1 MKALLEKKNSL
12 IDEMESLLDK
22 AKTEVRAFTDE
33 EDSRI
38 EEIKKEVRG
47 LEKLI
52 ADKEEFR
59 ALSKEEIKA
68 EKGTEEMSKEERQ
81 LEVIEKEEREFIEA
95 VKNNELRDL
104 TAGANGKIIPVS
116 IASDVI
122 NKVVELC
129 PILSLSK
136 VYNLAGELRL
146 PKYEADG
153 TAPIAAA
160 YAEEFVEL
168 AEKKASFS
176 TIDLKNQIV
185 GVLVKISKS
194 LLNRADFDVRGFIVD
209 EIARKIA
216 EFLEREMLVGNTADK
231 IQGAV
236 NTKNVVTT
244 ATSTKITADEII
256 DLQMKL
262 PTVYQKNAVF
272 VMHTDV
278 LTEIR
283 KLKDGTGNYLLQQD
297 FSAPF
302 GWTVL
307 GRPVYLSDNMDKQLV
322 AGKNAIL
329 YADFSGYAVKF
340 TKSVEIQLL
349 QEKYAT
355 QYALGIV
362 SYVELDAKIANEQKI
377 AKLAMKQ

>member
-81 LEVIEKEEREFIEA
+81 LEIIEKEEREFIEA
-95 VKNNELRDL
+95 VRNNELRNL
-104 TAGANGKIIPVS
+104 TAGQNGKIIPVS

-129 PILSLSK
+129 PILELSQ
-136 VYNLAGELRL
+136 VYNIAGDLRL
-146 PKYEADG
+146 PKYEADSA
-153 TAPIAAA
+153 TIAAA
-160 YAEEFVEL
+160 YADEFTEL
-168 AEKKASFS
+168 AEKTATFS
-176 TIDLKNQIV
+176 TIDLTNQIV
-185 GVLVKISKS
+185 GLLVKISKS
-194 LLNRADFDVRGFIVD
+194 LINRADFDVRGFIVN
-209 EIARKIA
+209 EIAKKIA
-216 EFLEREMLVGNTADK
+216 EFLEKEMLVGNTLNR

-244 ATSTKITADEII
+244 ATPTKITTDEII

-272 VMHTDV
+272 VMHRDV
-278 LTEIR
+278 LKEVR
-283 KLKDGTGNYLLQQD
+283 KLKDGQGNYILQPD

-302 GWTVL
+302 GWTIL
-307 GRPVYLSDNMDKQLV
+307 GRPVHLSDNMDSQL
-322 AGKNAIL
+322 ATGKNVIL
-329 YADFSGYAVKF
+329 YADFSGYAVKM
-340 TKSVEIQLL
+340 TKNVEIQFL

-362 SYVELDAKIANEQKI
+362 SYVELDAKIADEQKI
-377 AKLAMKQ
+377 AKLAMK

>member
-1 MKALLEKKNSL
+1 MKALIEKKNSL

-33 EDSRI
+33 EDTRI

-81 LEVIEKEEREFIEA
+81 SEIIEKEEREFIEA
-95 VKNNELRDL
+95 VRNNELRNL

-116 IASDVI
+116 IANDVI

-136 VYNLAGELRL
+136 VYNVAGELRL
-146 PKYEADG
+146 PKYNAD
-153 TAPIAAA
+153 TATIAAA
-160 YAEEFVEL
+160 YAEEFTEL
-168 AEKKASFS
+168 TEKTATFD

-194 LLNRADFDVRGFIVD
+194 LINRSDVDVKGFIVD
-209 EIARKIA
+209 EIAKKIA

-236 NTKNVVTT
+236 NTKNAVTT
-244 ATSTKITADEII
+244 ATATKITADEII

-272 VMHTDV
+272 VMHTDI
-278 LTEIR
+278 LTEVR
-283 KLKDGTGNYLLQQD
+283 KLKDGQGNYLLQQD

-302 GWTVL
+302 GWTIL
-307 GRPVYLSDNMDKQLV
+307 GRPVHLSDSMDKEIST
-322 AGKNAIL
+322 GKNVIL

-340 TKSVEIQLL
+340 TKNVEMQFL

-377 AKLAMKQ
+377 AKLKIK

>member
-12 IDEMESLLDK
+12 IDEMEGLLDK

-59 ALSKEEIKA
+59 ALSREEIKA

-81 LEVIEKEEREFIEA
+81 LEIIEQEEREFIEA
-95 VKNNELRDL
+95 VRNNELRNL
-104 TAGANGKIIPVS
+104 TAGQNGKIIPVS

-129 PILSLSK
+129 PILELSQ
-136 VYNLAGELRL
+136 VYNIAGDLRL

-153 TAPIAAA
+153 AAPIAAA
-160 YAEEFVEL
+160 YAEEFTEL
-168 AEKKASFS
+168 AEKTASFS
-176 TIDLKNQIV
+176 TIDLSNQIV
-185 GVLVKISKS
+185 GLLVKISKS
-194 LLNRADFDVRGFIVD
+194 LINRADFDVRGFIVD

-216 EFLEREMLVGNTADK
+216 EFLEKEMLTGSQSGK
-231 IQGAV
+231 IEGAV
-236 NTKNVVTT
+236 NTKNAVTT
-244 ATSTKITADEII
+244 ATATKITTDEII
-256 DLQMKL
+256 DLQMAL

-272 VMHTDV
+272 VMHKDILKEV
-278 LTEIR
+278 R
-283 KLKDGTGNYLLQQD
+283 KLKDGQGNYILQPD
-297 FSAPF
+297 FRAPF
-302 GWTVL
+302 GWTIL
-307 GRPVYLSDNMDKQLV
+307 GRPVYLSDNMDKEI
-322 AGKNAIL
+322 ATGKNVIL
-329 YADFSGYAVKF
+329 YADFNGYAVKI
-340 TKSVEIQLL
+340 TKNVEIQLL

-362 SYVELDAKIANEQKI
+362 SYVELDAKIADEQKI
-377 AKLAMKQ
+377 AKLKIK

>member
-33 EDSRI
+33 EDTRI

-81 LEVIEKEEREFIEA
+81 LEIIEKEEREFIEA
-95 VKNNELRDL
+95 VRNNELRNL

-116 IASDVI
+116 IANDVI

-136 VYNLAGELRL
+136 VYNVAGELRL
-146 PKYEADG
+146 PKYNAD
-153 TAPIAAA
+153 TATIAAA
-160 YAEEFVEL
+160 YAEEFTEL
-168 AEKKASFS
+168 TEKTATFD

-185 GVLVKISKS
+185 GLLVKISKS

-209 EIARKIA
+209 EIAKKIA
-216 EFLEREMLVGNTADK
+216 EFLEKEMLTGSQAGK
-231 IQGAV
+231 IEGAV

-262 PTVYQKNAVF
+262 PTVYQPNAVF
-272 VMHTDV
+272 VMHKDV

-283 KLKDGTGNYLLQQD
+283 KLKDGQGNYLLQQD

-307 GRPVYLSDNMDKQLV
+307 GRPVYLSDNMDKELV

-340 TKSVEIQLL
+340 TKNVEMQFL

-362 SYVELDAKIANEQKI
+362 SYVELDAKIADEQKI
-377 AKLAMKQ
+377 AKLKMK

>member
-12 IDEMESLLDK
+12 IDEMEGLLDK

-59 ALSKEEIKA
+59 ALSREEIKA

-81 LEVIEKEEREFIEA
+81 LEIIEQEEREFIEA
-95 VKNNELRDL
+95 VRNNELRNL
-104 TAGANGKIIPVS
+104 TAGQNGKIIPVS

-129 PILSLSK
+129 PILELSQ
-136 VYNLAGELRL
+136 VYNIAGDLRL

-153 TAPIAAA
+153 AAPIAAA
-160 YAEEFVEL
+160 YAEEFTEL
-168 AEKKASFS
+168 AEKTASFS
-176 TIDLKNQIV
+176 TIDLSNQIV
-185 GVLVKISKS
+185 GLLVKISKS
-194 LLNRADFDVRGFIVD
+194 LINRADFDVRGFIVD

-216 EFLEREMLVGNTADK
+216 EFLEKEMLTGSQSGK
-231 IQGAV
+231 IEGAV
-236 NTKNVVTT
+236 NTKNAVTT
-244 ATSTKITADEII
+244 ATATKITTDEII
-256 DLQMKL
+256 DLQMAL

-272 VMHTDV
+272 VMHKDILKEV
-278 LTEIR
+278 R
-283 KLKDGTGNYLLQQD
+283 KLKDGQGNYILQPD
-297 FSAPF
+297 FRAPF
-302 GWTVL
+302 GWTIL
-307 GRPVYLSDNMDKQLV
+307 GRPVYLSDNMDKEI
-322 AGKNAIL
+322 ATGKNVIL
-329 YADFSGYAVKF
+329 YADFNGYAVKI
-340 TKSVEIQLL
+340 TKNVEIQLL

-362 SYVELDAKIANEQKI
+362 SYVELDAKIADEQKI
-377 AKLAMKQ
+377 AKLKMK

>member
-33 EDSRI
+33 EDTRI

-95 VKNNELRDL
+95 VRNNELRNL
-104 TAGANGKIIPVS
+104 TAGQNGKIIPVS

-129 PILSLSK
+129 PILELSQ
-136 VYNLAGELRL
+136 VYNIAGDLRL
-146 PKYEADG
+146 PKYEADSA
-153 TAPIAAA
+153 TIAAA
-160 YAEEFVEL
+160 YADEFTEL
-168 AEKKASFS
+168 AEKTASFS
-176 TIDLKNQIV
+176 TIDLSNQIV
-185 GVLVKISKS
+185 GLLVKISKS
-194 LLNRADFDVRGFIVD
+194 LINRADFDVRSFIVN
-209 EIARKIA
+209 EIAKKIA
-216 EFLEREMLVGNTADK
+216 EFLEREMLVGNTPNR

-244 ATSTKITADEII
+244 AAVNKITTDEII

-272 VMHTDV
+272 VMHRDV
-278 LTEIR
+278 LKEVR
-283 KLKDGTGNYLLQQD
+283 KLKDGQGNYILQPD
-297 FSAPF
+297 FRAPF
-302 GWTVL
+302 GWTIL
-307 GRPVYLSDNMDKQLV
+307 GRPVYLSDNMDKEI
-322 AGKNAIL
+322 ATGKNVIL
-329 YADFSGYAVKF
+329 YADFSGYAVKI
-340 TKSVEIQLL
+340 TKNVEIQFL

-362 SYVELDAKIANEQKI
+362 SYVELDAKIADEQKI
-377 AKLAMKQ
+377 AKLAMK

>member
-68 EKGTEEMSKEERQ
+68 EKGIEEMSKEERQ

-95 VKNNELRDL
+95 VRNNELRNL

-136 VYNLAGELRL
+136 VYNVAGELRL
-146 PKYEADG
+146 PKYEAD
-153 TAPIAAA
+153 TTNPIVAA
-160 YAEEFVEL
+160 YAEEFTEL
-168 AEKKASFS
+168 TVKTASFS

-185 GVLVKISKS
+185 GLLVKISKS
-194 LLNRADFDVRGFIVD
+194 LINRADFDVRSFIVD
-209 EIARKIA
+209 EMARKIA
-216 EFLEREMLVGNTADK
+216 EFLEREMLVGNTLNK
-231 IQGAV
+231 IEGAIK
-236 NTKNVVTT
+236 TKNEVTT
-244 ATSTKITADEII
+244 ATANKIGTDDLI
-256 DLQMKL
+256 DLQMAL
-262 PTVYQKNAVF
+262 PTIYQPNAVF
-272 VMHTDV
+272 VMHRDV
-278 LTEIR
+278 LKEVR
-283 KLKDGTGNYLLQQD
+283 KLKDATGNYLLQQD

-302 GWTVL
+302 GWTIL
-307 GRPVYLSDNMDKQLV
+307 GRPVYLSDNMDKEV
-322 AGKNAIL
+322 ATGKNAIL
-329 YADFSGYAVKF
+329 FADFSGYAVKF
-340 TKSVEIQLL
+340 TKNVEIQLL
-349 QEKYAT
+349 QETYAT

-362 SYVELDAKIANEQKI
+362 SYVELDAKIADEQKI
-377 AKLAMKQ
+377 AKLKIK

>member
-68 EKGTEEMSKEERQ
+68 EKGTEEMSKEEMSK
-81 LEVIEKEEREFIEA
+81 EVIEKEEREFIEA
-95 VKNNELRDL
+95 VRNNELRDFS
-104 TAGANGKIIPVS
+104 AGQNGKIIPVS

-122 NKVVELC
+122 TKVVELC
-129 PILSLSK
+129 PILSLSQ
-136 VYNLAGELRL
+136 VYNVAGELRL
-146 PKYEADG
+146 PKYVEGG
-153 TAPIAAA
+153 TPIAAA
-160 YAEEFVEL
+160 YATEFVDLTETTGT
-168 AEKKASFS
+168 FD

-194 LLNRADFDVRGFIVD
+194 LLNRADFDVRSFIVN
-209 EIARKIA
+209 EIAKKIA
-216 EFLEREMLVGNTADK
+216 EFLEKEMLVGKQSGK
-231 IQGAV
+231 IEGAIKTT
-236 NTKNVVTT
+236 NEVVT
-244 ATSTKITADEII
+244 AANNKITADEII
-256 DLQMKL
+256 DLQMAL

-272 VMHTDV
+272 VMHKDV
-278 LTEIR
+278 LKELR
-283 KLKDGTGNYLLQQD
+283 KLKDATGNYILQPD
-297 FSAPF
+297 FRAPF
-302 GWTVL
+302 GWTIL
-307 GRPVYLSDNMDKQLV
+307 GRPVHLSDNMDKEITT
-322 AGKNAIL
+322 GKEVIL
-329 YADFSGYAVKF
+329 YADFSGYAVKM
-340 TKSVEIQLL
+340 TNSVEIQLL
-349 QEKYAT
+349 QEKYAA

-362 SYVELDAKIANEQKI
+362 SYVELDAKIADEQKI
-377 AKLAMKQ
+377 AKLKIK

>member
-12 IDEMESLLDK
+12 IDEMEGLLNK
-22 AKTEVRAFTDE
+22 AKTEVRAFTEE

-81 LEVIEKEEREFIEA
+81 LEIIEKEEREFIEA
-95 VKNNELRDL
+95 VRNNELRNL
-104 TAGANGKIIPVS
+104 TAGQNGKIIPVS

-129 PILSLSK
+129 PIIELSQ
-136 VYNLAGELRL
+136 VYNIAGDLRL

-153 TAPIAAA
+153 AAPIAAA
-160 YAEEFVEL
+160 YAEEFTEL
-168 AEKKASFS
+168 AEKTASFS
-176 TIDLKNQIV
+176 TIDLSNQIV
-185 GVLVKISKS
+185 GLLVKISKS
-194 LLNRADFDVRGFIVD
+194 LINRADFDVRGFIVD

-216 EFLEREMLVGNTADK
+216 EFLEKEMLTGSQSGK
-231 IQGAV
+231 IEGAV
-236 NTKNVVTT
+236 NTKNAVVT
-244 ATSTKITADEII
+244 AANNKITTDEII

-262 PTVYQKNAVF
+262 PTQYQQNAVF
-272 VMHTDV
+272 VMHRDILKEV
-278 LTEIR
+278 R
-283 KLKDGTGNYLLQQD
+283 KLKDGQGNYILQPD
-297 FSAPF
+297 FRAPF
-302 GWTVL
+302 GWTIL
-307 GRPVYLSDNMDKQLV
+307 GRPVYLSDNMDKEI
-322 AGKNAIL
+322 ATGKNVIL
-329 YADFSGYAVKF
+329 YADFNGYAVKI
-340 TKSVEIQLL
+340 TKNVEIQLL

-355 QYALGIV
+355 QYAVGIV
-362 SYVELDAKIANEQKI
+362 SYVELDAKIADEQKI
-377 AKLAMKQ
+377 AKLKIK

>member
-95 VKNNELRDL
+95 VRNNELRDL

-129 PILSLSK
+129 PILSLSQ
-136 VYNLAGELRL
+136 VYNVAGELRL

-185 GVLVKISKS
+185 GLLVKISKS
-194 LLNRADFDVRGFIVD
+194 LINRADFDVRSFIVD

-216 EFLEREMLVGNTADK
+216 EFLEREMLVGNTANK
-231 IQGAV
+231 IEGAIK
-236 NTKNVVTT
+236 TKNEVTT
-244 ATSTKITADEII
+244 ATANKIGTDDLI
-256 DLQMKL
+256 DLQMAL
-262 PTVYQKNAVF
+262 PTIYQPNAVF
-272 VMHTDV
+272 VMHRDV
-278 LTEIR
+278 LKEVR
-283 KLKDGTGNYLLQQD
+283 KLKDGQGNYILQQD

-302 GWTVL
+302 GWTIL
-307 GRPVYLSDNMDKQLV
+307 GRPVYLSDSMEKQV
-322 AGKNAIL
+322 ATTKEVIL
-329 YADFSGYAVKF
+329 YADFSGYAVKL
-340 TKSVEIQLL
+340 TKNVEIQLL

-362 SYVELDAKIANEQKI
+362 SYVELDAKIADEQKI
-377 AKLAMKQ
+377 AKLKIK

>member
-1 MKALLEKKNSL
+1 MKALIEKKNSL
-12 IDEMESLLDK
+12 IDEMEGLLDK

-95 VKNNELRDL
+95 VRNNELRNL
-104 TAGANGKIIPVS
+104 TAGQNGKIIPVS

-129 PILSLSK
+129 PILSLSQ
-136 VYNLAGELRL
+136 VYNVAGDLRL
-146 PKYEADG
+146 PKYNADSA
-153 TAPIAAA
+153 TIAAA
-160 YAEEFVEL
+160 YATEFQDLTETTGT
-168 AEKKASFS
+168 FT
-176 TIDLKNQIV
+176 TIDLTNQIV

-194 LLNRADFDVRGFIVD
+194 LINRADFDVRGFIVN

-216 EFLEREMLVGNTADK
+216 EFLEREMLVGKTANR
-231 IQGAV
+231 IEGAIKTT
-236 NTKNVVTT
+236 NEVVTAANNKVT
-244 ATSTKITADEII
+244 TDEII
-256 DLQMKL
+256 NLQMKL
-262 PTVYQKNAVF
+262 PTVYQPKAVF
-272 VMHTDV
+272 VMHKDI
-278 LTEIR
+278 LTEVR
-283 KLKDGTGNYLLQQD
+283 KLKDGQGNYILQQD

-302 GWTVL
+302 GWTIL
-307 GRPVYLSDNMDKQLV
+307 GRPVYLSDNMEKEI
-322 AGKNAIL
+322 ATGKEVIL
-329 YADFSGYAVKF
+329 YADFSGYAVKM
-340 TKSVEIQLL
+340 TKSLEIQLL
-349 QEKYAT
+349 QEKYAA

-362 SYVELDAKIANEQKI
+362 SYVELDAKIADEQKI
-377 AKLAMKQ
+377 AKLKIK

>member
-81 LEVIEKEEREFIEA
+81 LEIIEKEEREFIEA
-95 VKNNELRDL
+95 VRNNELRNL
-104 TAGANGKIIPVS
+104 TAGQNGKIIPVS

-122 NKVVELC
+122 NKVIELC
-129 PILSLSK
+129 PILELSQ
-136 VYNLAGELRL
+136 VYNIAGDLRL

-160 YAEEFVEL
+160 YAEEFTEL
-168 AEKKASFS
+168 AEKTASFS
-176 TIDLKNQIV
+176 TIDLSNQIV
-185 GVLVKISKS
+185 GLLVKISKS
-194 LLNRADFDVRGFIVD
+194 LINRADFDVRSFIVN
-209 EIARKIA
+209 EIAKKIA
-216 EFLEREMLVGNTADK
+216 EFLEKEMLTGSQSGK
-231 IQGAV
+231 IEGAV
-236 NTKNVVTT
+236 NTKNAVTT
-244 ATSTKITADEII
+244 ATATKITTDEII
-256 DLQMKL
+256 DLQMAL

-272 VMHTDV
+272 VMHRDV
-278 LTEIR
+278 LKEVR
-283 KLKDGTGNYLLQQD
+283 KLKDGQGNYILQPD
-297 FSAPF
+297 FRAPF
-302 GWTVL
+302 GWTIL
-307 GRPVYLSDNMDKQLV
+307 GRPVYLSDNMDKEI
-322 AGKNAIL
+322 ATGKNVIL
-329 YADFSGYAVKF
+329 YADFNGYAVKI
-340 TKSVEIQLL
+340 TKNVEIQLL

-362 SYVELDAKIANEQKI
+362 SYVELDAKIADEQKI
-377 AKLAMKQ
+377 AKLKIK

>member
-81 LEVIEKEEREFIEA
+81 SEIIEKEEREFIEA
-95 VKNNELRDL
+95 VRNNELRNL
-104 TAGANGKIIPVS
+104 TAGNNGKIIPVS

-136 VYNLAGELRL
+136 VYNVAGELRL
-146 PKYEADG
+146 PKYNAD
-153 TAPIAAA
+153 TATIAAA
-160 YAEEFVEL
+160 YATEFQDLTETTGT
-168 AEKKASFS
+168 FT
-176 TIDLKNQIV
+176 TIDLSNQIV
-185 GVLVKISKS
+185 GVLVKVSKS
-194 LLNRADFDVRGFIVD
+194 LINRADFDVRSFIVN
-209 EIARKIA
+209 EIAKKIA
-216 EFLEREMLVGNTADK
+216 EFLEKEMLVGKQSGK
-231 IQGAV
+231 IEGAIKTT
-236 NTKNVVTT
+236 NEVVT
-244 ATSTKITADEII
+244 AANNKITTDELI
-256 DLQMKL
+256 DLQMKI
-262 PTVYQKNAVF
+262 PTVYQQNAVF
-272 VMHTDV
+272 VMHRDV
-278 LTEIR
+278 LKEVR
-283 KLKDGTGNYLLQQD
+283 KLKDGQGNYILQPD
-297 FSAPF
+297 FRAPF
-302 GWTVL
+302 GWTIL
-307 GRPVYLSDNMDKQLV
+307 GRPVYLSDNMDKEITT
-322 AGKNAIL
+322 GKEVIL
-329 YADFSGYAVKF
+329 YADFSGYAVKM
-340 TKSVEIQLL
+340 TKNVEIQMLM
-349 QEKYAT
+349 EKYAA

-362 SYVELDAKIANEQKI
+362 SYVELDAKIADEQKI
-377 AKLAMKQ
+377 AKLKIK

>member
-22 AKTEVRAFTDE
+22 AKAEVRVFSDE

-68 EKGTEEMSKEERQ
+68 EKVIEEMSKEERQ

-95 VKNNELRDL
+95 VRNNELRNL
-104 TAGANGKIIPVS
+104 TAGQNGKIIPVS

-129 PILSLSK
+129 PILSLSQ
-136 VYNLAGELRL
+136 VYNVAGELRL
-146 PKYEADG
+146 PKYNADSA
-153 TAPIAAA
+153 TIAAA
-160 YAEEFVEL
+160 YATEFQDL
-168 AEKKASFS
+168 TDTTGTFT
-176 TIDLKNQIV
+176 TIDLSNQIV

-194 LLNRADFDVRGFIVD
+194 LINRADFDVRSFIVN
-209 EIARKIA
+209 EIAKKIA
-216 EFLEREMLVGNTADK
+216 EFLEREMLVGNTPNK
-231 IQGAV
+231 IEGAIK
-236 NTKNVVTT
+236 TKNEVTT
-244 ATSTKITADEII
+244 ATAGKIGTDDLI
-256 DLQMKL
+256 DLQMAL
-262 PTVYQKNAVF
+262 PTIYQPNAVF
-272 VMHTDV
+272 VMHRDV
-278 LTEIR
+278 LKEVR
-283 KLKDGTGNYLLQQD
+283 KLKDGQGNYILQPD
-297 FSAPF
+297 FRAPF
-302 GWTVL
+302 GWTIL
-307 GRPVYLSDNMDKQLV
+307 GRPVHLSDNMEKQV
-322 AGKNAIL
+322 ATTKEVIL
-329 YADFSGYAVKF
+329 YADFSGYAVKM

-349 QEKYAT
+349 QEKYAA

-362 SYVELDAKIANEQKI
+362 SYVELDAKIADEQKI
-377 AKLAMKQ
+377 AKLKIK

>member
-1 MKALLEKKNSL
+1 MKALIEKKNSL
-12 IDEMESLLDK
+12 IGEMESLLDK

-33 EDSRI
+33 EDTRI
-38 EEIKKEVRG
+38 EEIKKEVKG

-81 LEVIEKEEREFIEA
+81 LEIIEKEEREFIEA
-95 VKNNELRDL
+95 VRNNELRNL
-104 TAGANGKIIPVS
+104 TAGNNGKIIPVS

-129 PILSLSK
+129 PILSLSQ
-136 VYNLAGELRL
+136 VYNVAGELRL

-160 YAEEFVEL
+160 YANEFQEL
-168 AEKKASFS
+168 TEKTAGFS
-176 TIDLKNQIV
+176 TIDLTNQIV
-185 GVLVKISKS
+185 GLLVKISKS
-194 LLNRADFDVRGFIVD
+194 LINRADFDVRGFIVN
-209 EIARKIA
+209 EIAKKIA
-216 EFLEREMLVGNTADK
+216 EFLEREMLVGNTPNK
-231 IQGAV
+231 IEGAIK
-236 NTKNVVTT
+236 TKNEVTT
-244 ATSTKITADEII
+244 ATAGKIGTDDLI
-256 DLQMKL
+256 DLQMAL
-262 PTVYQKNAVF
+262 PTIYQPNAVF
-272 VMHTDV
+272 VMHRDV
-278 LTEIR
+278 LKEVR
-283 KLKDGTGNYLLQQD
+283 KLKDGQGNYILQQD

-302 GWTVL
+302 GWTIL
-307 GRPVYLSDNMDKQLV
+307 GRPVYLSDNMEKQV
-322 AGKNAIL
+322 ATTKEVVL

-340 TKSVEIQLL
+340 TKNVEMQFL

-362 SYVELDAKIANEQKI
+362 SYVELDAKIADEQKI
-377 AKLAMKQ
+377 AKLKIK

>member
-81 LEVIEKEEREFIEA
+81 LEIIEKEEREFIEA
-95 VKNNELRDL
+95 VKNNELRNL
-104 TAGANGKIIPVS
+104 TAGQNGKIIPVS

-129 PILSLSK
+129 PILELSQ
-136 VYNLAGELRL
+136 VYNVAGELRL
-146 PKYEADG
+146 PKYNADSA
-153 TAPIAAA
+153 TIAAA
-160 YAEEFVEL
+160 YATEFQDL
-168 AEKKASFS
+168 TEKTATFT
-176 TIDLKNQIV
+176 TIDLSNQIV

-194 LLNRADFDVRGFIVD
+194 LINRADFDVRSFIVN
-209 EIARKIA
+209 EIAKKIA
-216 EFLEREMLVGNTADK
+216 EFLEKEMLVGKEVGK
-231 IQGAV
+231 IQGAIKTT
-236 NTKNVVTT
+236 NEVVT
-244 ATSTKITADEII
+244 AANNKITTDELI

-262 PTVYQKNAVF
+262 PTQYQQNAVF
-272 VMHTDV
+272 VMHRDILKEV
-278 LTEIR
+278 R
-283 KLKDGTGNYLLQQD
+283 KLKDGQGNYILQPD
-297 FSAPF
+297 FRAPF
-302 GWTVL
+302 GWTIL
-307 GRPVYLSDNMDKQLV
+307 GRPVYLSDNMEKQVAADKEV
-322 AGKNAIL
+322 IL
-329 YADFSGYAVKF
+329 YADFSGYAVKM
-340 TKSVEIQLL
+340 TKNVEIQLL
-349 QEKYAT
+349 QEKYAA

-362 SYVELDAKIANEQKI
+362 SYVELDAKIADEQKI
-377 AKLAMKQ
+377 AKLKIKA